1 MNFPYDQ
8 ALAFYAVAK
17 RGSFSKA
24 AAELFR
30 SQSAVSMQVAKLET
44 ALGQRLL
51 DRTTKRI
58 TLTEAGHILLR
69 YIAQMDNLMQQAV
82 QELGDLDR
90 LERGR
95 LVLCTSDTTGCYRL
109 PGMLQQYR
117 LRHPGIDIVVRNAT
131 SPNTIQAVLDH
142 EVDLG
147 IVTLAGLKPGLE
159 AIPLFPRHDVF
170 ICPPQHPLA
179 GRQRMRLKDLER
191 YPLILLD
198 QRCSSRRIIDELCE
212 QARVQLQIAMELSSI
227 EVIKRFV
234 RIDAGLSVVPAMSIQ
249 EELDTGV
256 LAAVEIG
263 EFQDQPQPK
272 MGVIYKQG
280 RYVSLA
286 AQSFVQELQEF
297 FQAG

>member
-1 MNFPYDQ
+1 MHFPYDQ

-17 RGSFSKA
+17 HGSFSKA
-24 AAELFR
+24 AAELYR
-30 SQSAVSMQVAKLET
+30 SQSAVSIQVAKLEAT
-44 ALGQRLL
+44 LGRRLL
-51 DRTTKRI
+51 ERTTKRLS
-58 TLTEAGHILLR
+58 LTEAGHILLG
-69 YIAQMDNLMQQAV
+69 YIGQMNNLMQQAV
-82 QELGDLDR
+82 QQLDDLDR

-109 PGMLQQYR
+109 PGMLQDYR

-131 SPNTIQAVLDH
+131 SPHTIQAVLEH

-159 AIPLFPRHDVF
+159 AIPLFFRHDVL
-170 ICPPQHPLA
+170 ICPPDHPLA
-179 GRQRMRLKDLER
+179 GRQTLRLKDLER
-191 YPLILLD
+191 HPLILLD
-198 QRCSSRRIIDELCE
+198 QRCSSRRIMDDLCE
-212 QARVQLQIAMELSSI
+212 QARVQLKITMELSSI

-249 EELDTGV
+249 EELQTGV
-256 LAAVEIG
+256 LAAVEISD
-263 EFQDQPQPK
+263 FQGQPPHK

-280 RYVSLA
+280 RYLSLA

-297 FQAG
+297 FQTV